1 MNEDFD
7 IKGDLNFGDVGFDI
21 GDIDSS
27 LFEVDF
33 DGGDQIETRYVRPTL
48 KPIKKAKF
56 SIAMLKNWQRK
67 LMLARAFAMMLLLAE
82 ISFLEILLKHF

>member
-33 DGGDQIETRYVRPTL
+33 DGGEPNRNAICQ
-48 KPIKKAKF
+48 AN
-56 SIAMLKNWQRK
+56 A
-67 LMLARAFAMMLLLAE
+67 
-82 ISFLEILLKHF
+82 

>member
-7 IKGDLNFGDVGFDI
+7 IKGDLNFGDVGFEI

-33 DGGDQIETRYVRPTL
+33 DGGDQIETRYV
-48 KPIKKAKF
+48 
-56 SIAMLKNWQRK
+56 SQR
-67 LMLARAFAMMLLLAE
+67 LNR
-82 ISFLEILLKHF
+82 

>member
-48 KPIKKAKF
+48 KPIKE
-56 SIAMLKNWQRK
+56 SQQR
-67 LMLARAFAMMLLLAE
+67 
-82 ISFLEILLKHF
+82 

>member
-33 DGGDQIETRYVRPTL
+33 DGGDQIETRYV
-48 KPIKKAKF
+48 
-56 SIAMLKNWQRK
+56 SQR
-67 LMLARAFAMMLLLAE
+67 LNR
-82 ISFLEILLKHF
+82 

>member
-48 KPIKKAKF
+48 KPIKESQILYSNAEKLAKEIE
-56 SIAMLKNWQRK
+56 IAIITLGCKQQTKKGRCHIS
-67 LMLARAFAMMLLLAE
+67 LLC
-82 ISFLEILLKHF
+82 

>member
-1 MNEDFD
+1 MNENFD

-21 GDIDSS
+21 GDIDPS

-48 KPIKKAKF
+48 KPIKEIQILYSNAEKLAKEQGLVVLDSVLDNPSLF
-56 SIAMLKNWQRK
+56 YRQK
-67 LMLARAFAMMLLLAE
+67 
-82 ISFLEILLKHF
+82 

>member
-27 LFEVDF
+27 L
-33 DGGDQIETRYVRPTL
+33 
-48 KPIKKAKF
+48 
-56 SIAMLKNWQRK
+56 
-67 LMLARAFAMMLLLAE
+67 LLLA
-82 ISFLEILLKHF
+82 FTQRLVRF